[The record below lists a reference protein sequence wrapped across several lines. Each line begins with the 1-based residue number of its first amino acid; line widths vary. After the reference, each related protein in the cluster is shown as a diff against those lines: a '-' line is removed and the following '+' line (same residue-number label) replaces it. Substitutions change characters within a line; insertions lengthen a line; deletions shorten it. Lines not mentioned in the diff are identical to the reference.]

1 MATVYY
7 SCNGSVT
14 AGNGSNSQA
23 LTCSTGWQTY
33 TPPTN
38 QPQTVEFSGEL
49 LTAADTSL
57 LIAAVMVLVALWA
70 TFKIILHTMGIKL

>member
-14 AGNGSNSQA
+14 ADNGNNSQA
-23 LTCSTGWQTY
+23 LTCSTGWQSY

-49 LTAADTSL
+49 LTAADTSS

-70 TFKIILHTMGIKL
+70 AFKIILNTMGIKL